1 MAESLSFYG
10 WSLSKHGEMD
20 KKHIVPLQKTSDF
33 SRWNIRVFTI
43 KHRNFKAE
51 KSDVFVI
58 PDGKYMK
65 SSVLLFFLFWGLGV
79 GSACFRWSS
88 RSVRAWCAIL
98 NLLVR
103 ICCKLIAQVYIC
115 CVFLRPSSLFLGGAF
130 SCLPVCL
137 LFSPLSVVCTIFL
150 YALSETGGFRGRVSS

>member
-115 CVFLRPSSLFLGGAF
+115 CVFLRPSSLFW
-130 SCLPVCL
+130 
-137 LFSPLSVVCTIFL
+137 
-150 YALSETGGFRGRVSS
+150 GGFFLSSSMSAVFSVIGRLYNFFVCSFRNRRF